1 MELSTPKLLISLDA
15 VGTLIRPMEP
25 VATVY
30 SRAARSCGLEIDPAV
45 IASRFRQAFQNQ
57 EAFDLQHSLRTSEAR
72 ERQRWRSIVAEVFA
86 GANDPTAPLPW
97 LWDYYSKPEAWDYYP
112 DAAEL
117 LAGLSEVGTDFAI
130 ASNLDSRLRRVVEGL
145 PLLRNCKVLHI
156 SGEVGWRK
164 PAAEFFAGLAE
175 RSGRQPP
182 YILHIGD
189 DWQNDYQGALRA
201 GFRAAWLNRSAAA
214 SGEGVLR
221 SLDDLP
227 RLIPEELAKQRN

>member
-1 MELSTPKLLISLDA
+1 
-15 VGTLIRPMEP
+15 
-25 VATVY
+25 
-30 SRAARSCGLEIDPAV
+30 
-45 IASRFRQAFQNQ
+45 
-57 EAFDLQHSLRTSEAR
+57 
-72 ERQRWRSIVAEVFA
+72 
-86 GANDPTAPLPW
+86 
-97 LWDYYSKPEAWDYYP
+97 
-112 DAAEL
+112 
-117 LAGLSEVGTDFAI
+117 LSEVGTDFAI